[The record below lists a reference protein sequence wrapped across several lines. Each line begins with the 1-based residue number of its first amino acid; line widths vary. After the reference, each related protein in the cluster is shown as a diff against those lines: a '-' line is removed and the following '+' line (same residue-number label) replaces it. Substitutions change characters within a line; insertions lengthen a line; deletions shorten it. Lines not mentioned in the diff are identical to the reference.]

1 MSAPSYIGDATW
13 QRNPGG
19 TQGTDEN
26 GVSFHEL
33 VYAGRLDQAEK
44 FIKEW
49 PKGTPIFKAGIRKS
63 LKLVAAPIVD
73 DLDGVKGQSTL
84 RFEGVEK
91 TETSGDYDGDS
102 AQFTA
107 EWSAE
112 IKEVYLQP
120 NPGPYARGKYSY
132 LSPQVSYNYV
142 DERKRDLLPKNER
155 FRFPNPWGST
165 PQQMNGL
172 GHIMQE
178 ICKPQKLVGWI
189 DNESP
194 PRAHDDDA
202 FQPGFGAA
210 GVTGV
215 KSIEQLHKD
224 RNLTFP
230 RGIWAITQVSGFSS
244 ISQEGDEIFRHT
256 EFHCL
261 EIYNLSEN
269 SK

>member
-1 MSAPSYIGDATW
+1 MSKPSYIGDATW

-102 AQFTA
+102 GQFTA

-155 FRFPNPWGST
+155 FRFPNPWGAT
-165 PQQMNGL
+165 PAQMNSL
-172 GHIMQE
+172 GHVMQE

-194 PRAHDDDA
+194 PRATDDDA
-202 FQPGFGAA
+202 FLPGDGAA
-210 GVTGV
+210 VVTGT

-224 RNLTFP
+224 RVTFT

-244 ISQEGDEIFRHT
+244 ISQEGEEIFRHT

-261 EIYNLSEN
+261 EIYNMSER